1 MAVKKRSTR
10 AGAEDRE
17 LRYLR
22 VVRPASGGQDQA
34 MSASQPIRIG
44 PLKQSELEEAGRIFR
59 LAFGTFL
66 GLPDSLDF
74 MGDRDLMTP
83 RWRSSH
89 VKVIAARE
97 GGRLIGTNVATRW
110 GSFGFFGPLTVLPDY
125 WNRGVAQRLLEATMA
140 IFEGWGVRH
149 TGLYTFPQSARH
161 VGLYQKFGY
170 WPRYLTAI
178 MTRTPEA
185 GAPFTEPVKKPPLL
199 LSSLSRSGREE
210 AIRSC
215 AKLTH
220 KIDKGLDLSGEIRAL
235 LAQGTGD
242 VVLTYTRGVP
252 DAFAVC
258 LNGPGSEGGLKTCY
272 VKFGAARGGA
282 GAGERFDKLLD
293 TCEAFAASRGAVVEA
308 GVNMAREDAFRR
320 MRARGYRVIT
330 QGVAMQR
337 PHAEGFNRA
346 DCWVIDD
353 WR

>member
-1 MAVKKRSTR
+1 VIK
-10 AGAEDRE
+10 
-17 LRYLR
+17 
-22 VVRPASGGQDQA
+22 V
-34 MSASQPIRIG
+34 G
-44 PLKQSELEEAGRIFR
+44 PLKQTELAEAGRIVR

-66 GLPDSLDF
+66 GVPDPLDF

-89 VKVIAARE
+89 VRVIAARD
-97 GGRLIGTNVATRW
+97 GSRLIGSNVATRW
-110 GSFGFFGPLTVLPDY
+110 GSFGFFGPLTVLPEY
-125 WNRGVAQRLLEATMA
+125 WNRGVAQRLLEATMT
-140 IFEGWGVRH
+140 IFDGWGVRH
-149 TGLYTFPQSARH
+149 TGLYTFPHSARH

-178 MTRTPEA
+178 MTRTPSSDP
-185 GAPFTEPVKKPPLL
+185 APTPPVL
-199 LSSLSRSGREE
+199 LSSLTRSGRAQ
-210 AIRSC
+210 AIQAC

-220 KIDKGLDLSGEIRAL
+220 RIDKGLDLSAEIRAG

-242 VVLTYTRGVP
+242 VVLTD

-258 LNGPGSEGGLKTCY
+258 LNGHGSEGGEKTCY

-293 TCEAFAASRGAVVEA
+293 ACEAFAASRGTTMEA
-308 GVNMAREDAFRR
+308 GVNMAREGAFRR
-320 MRARGYRVIT
+320 MRARGYQVIS

-337 PHAEGFNRA
+337 PHAAGFNRPDA
-346 DCWVIDD
+346 WVIDD